1 MSDNILTLKFPHR
14 SFSPPP
20 KKASLVAPR
29 STPCIIIK
37 YADKARTFNNFISFI
52 SLLKD
57 ANADRDL
64 PIHLTKYEL

>member
-29 STPCIIIK
+29 STPWNQGESGPQ
-37 YADKARTFNNFISFI
+37 YLR
-52 SLLKD
+52 
-57 ANADRDL
+57 
-64 PIHLTKYEL
+64 ELHTPRGTEACAAVLHAY